1 MCVWGGRY
9 GWIHGVFSASVC
21 ILIFDPTD
29 IFFLVKTTY
38 ISLPRET
45 SDGQVTI
52 SSFGVP
58 VLFHASEG
66 PNKLWGR
73 QAYPGLKRFR
83 LGSPAWV
90 KKFVDWETDITPGAW
105 PFNHFACS
113 VTSPEW
119 PPVSDVPSVAS
130 WLSSHDTLH
139 HLVSLWGK
147 QSAPQNRQATPSIC
161 FLEILPK
168 GVGEREFNIPTFH
181 FAVRIH
187 LYYFDIPPILGHIG
201 V

>member
-1 MCVWGGRY
+1 MHQRV
-9 GWIHGVFSASVC
+9 
-21 ILIFDPTD
+21 PTN
-29 IFFLVKTTY
+29 
-38 ISLPRET
+38 S
-45 SDGQVTI
+45 
-52 SSFGVP
+52 
-58 VLFHASEG
+58 
-66 PNKLWGR
+66 GR

-105 PFNHFACS
+105 PFSHFACS
-113 VTSPEW
+113 VTSPQW

-139 HLVSLWGK
+139 HLVSLWEK

-201 V
+201 VQDDDGSSRLWTNPYPAFLSPRKDKKTKNTNKKCENAKTQTSMIW